1 MGRDVCHRA
10 AELDMP
16 RQHKKGNIAMGRRG
30 AAIAVCVQAH
40 LLTLKGQIADFN
52 VMLEF
57 TRLLVLMES
66 VWVFQMVGGWVV
78 KV

>member
-1 MGRDVCHRA
+1 MRERCGGDIA
-10 AELDMP
+10 A
-16 RQHKKGNIAMGRRG
+16 
-30 AAIAVCVQAH
+30 CVQAH
-40 LLTLKGQIADFN
+40 LLTLNGQIADFN

-66 VWVFQMVGGWVV
+66 VWVFQMGGGWVV

>member
-1 MGRDVCHRA
+1 M
-10 AELDMP
+10 LDTP
-16 RQHKKGNIAMGRRG
+16 RQQTDSNSTHAPKEDNVARERRG
-30 AAIAVCVQAH
+30 GAIAACVQAH
-40 LLTLKGQIADFN
+40 LLTLNGQIADFN

>member
-1 MGRDVCHRA
+1 MGREVYHRV

-16 RQHKKGNIAMGRRG
+16 RQHKQGDTVMGRRG

-40 LLTLKGQIADFN
+40 LLTLNGQIADFN